1 MEELIDVVDY
11 YGVKTGIVKPK
22 SMVIKDG
29 DYHRAISILIMNS
42 DDEIL
47 FQKRSAIKKV
57 YPNLWSM
64 FLKGHIKSGE
74 TVKDASIREI
84 KEEIGVDVLP
94 SELEYLYT
102 IRDEKQVA
110 DGVEK
115 ILFDTFLLV
124 KDIALADIK
133 LNDEVSN
140 VQFVTKDDAIY
151 LIESNNPLL
160 VPNKED
166 YSIMLKYLKEKE
178 YIKEKNCFRR

>member
-11 YGVKTGIVKPK
+11 YGTKTGIVKPK
-22 SMVIKDG
+22 SMIIKDG

-42 DDEIL
+42 DEEIL

-64 FLKGHIKSGE
+64 FLKGHIRSGE
-74 TVKDASIREI
+74 NKEEASVREI
-84 KEEIGVDVLP
+84 KEEIGIDVLP

-102 IRDEKQVA
+102 IRDEKTVD
-110 DGVEK
+110 DGVER

-140 VQFVTKDDAIY
+140 VQFVTKDDAVS
-151 LIESNNPLL
+151 LIENNNPMI
-160 VPNKED
+160 VPNMED
-166 YSIMLKYLKEKE
+166 YCIILRYLKKREKQ
-178 YIKEKNCFRR
+178 KNYKGKI